1 VTETLDRRTPAA
13 GRRLRLAGTAISVA
27 SLAVVAWWAA
37 HQQPPRLPSTP
48 RELAAMGA
56 AIVNYGITTVL
67 RGERWRRLLVRAGAH
82 PPGVDC
88 QALTAVGFAGND
100 VLPARAGD
108 VLRVVLMAPRAQTGR
123 RTVIGTLLAERV
135 LDAAVLLTLFGVL
148 AYGVV
153 QGAGSGLG
161 HRRTEVLAAL
171 GIVVCALAVVVWF
184 AARRGGAIARAVQ
197 YARPMLAATADLR
210 SRFGLAMLGVSVVIW
225 LLEACTWWLCGLA
238 VNLGADPLE
247 ALYLVALASMF
258 VLIPAGPGYAGTL
271 DAAVVVGV
279 RAIGGSGRA
288 AFSYLLMLRFVLL
301 VPITLVGMLLLVMR
315 YGGAARMR
323 QRRRWGPA
331 NGES

>member
-1 VTETLDRRTPAA
+1 VVDTPK
-13 GRRLRLAGTAISVA
+13 GGGGRLRLLGAVVSVA
-27 SLAVVAWWAA
+27 SLAAVAWWAA
-37 HQQPPRLPSTP
+37 HQHAPQLPDTP
-48 RELAAMGA
+48 REVLALLG
-56 AIVNYGITTVL
+56 AIVNYGLTTVV
-67 RGERWRRLLVRAGAH
+67 RGERWRRLLVRAGAR

-88 QALTAVGFAGND
+88 QALTAVGFAGNN

-108 VLRVVLMAPRAQTGR
+108 VMRVVLMAPRAQTGR

-135 LDAAVLLTLFGVL
+135 LDAVVLFTLFGVL

-171 GIVVCALAVVVWF
+171 GIVLCGLAVFVWF
-184 AARRGGAIARAVQ
+184 AARRGGAIARGIE
-197 YARPMLAATADLR
+197 YARPMLTATADLR
-210 SRFGLAMLGVSVVIW
+210 SRFGLGMLALSVVIW
-225 LLEACTWWLCGLA
+225 LMEAATWWLCGVA

-247 ALYLVALASMF
+247 AVYLVALASLF

-279 RAIGGSGRA
+279 RAIGGTGRA

-301 VPITLVGMLLLVMR
+301 VPITLVGLLLFVMR

-323 QRRRWGPA
+323 QRRRLGTA